1 MPFNFARKLCNQG
14 GIMAKQRV
22 VVLQIINFPRNHI
35 TEPQCST
42 RNGVKLFGKFSPFL
56 E

>member
-14 GIMAKQRV
+14 GIIAKQRV

-35 TEPQCST
+35 TEPQCSM
-42 RNGVKLFGKFSPFL
+42 RNGVKLFRKILPLS
-56 E
+56 